1 MNNFTRRVVRM
12 RAPYTLRTL
21 LNDSVSAKQ
30 KKIGIIGM
38 GKVGTVVANNLLRNS
53 YNLQSIIDI
62 DLEKCQGEF
71 CIYLRF
77 LLRQR
82 LLIQI
87 LIRIHI

>member
-1 MNNFTRRVVRM
+1 
-12 RAPYTLRTL
+12 
-21 LNDSVSAKQ
+21 
-30 KKIGIIGM
+30 M

-87 LIRIHI
+87 LIRVYI